1 MKKKGLM
8 IVLAMALTLT
18 TAGAVWAQ
26 VPSNTTKAPG
36 TWVSSINVQNTG
48 GGAATVAF
56 DFHDTAGASALN
68 WTDPST
74 IPAGGSRSYYVPAQI
89 PGLANGQYSV
99 IISSDQPLQVV
110 ANQTSSGAAI
120 GAGSYQG
127 VQGTDVAKELNFP
140 GLYKNYY
147 GYYSEIVLQNTESTD
162 AVNVRIK
169 FYSQNTGAEVANLGP
184 YTIPATSS
192 RVFATQDMTAV
203 PSGNVNGLLSAV
215 VTSDKNLAGVANHW
229 LPGSNQFSNYNAVV
243 AGSTTYVYAP
253 ALYKNYYGFVSA
265 LTVQNIDSTAG
276 TIEVTYSNGTV
287 RNALLQP
294 HQSIEY
300 YQPAD
305 AALPSGDVNGVFS
318 AKIRSVDGKKIVA
331 FVNGRHTT
339 KGSLCSYN
347 CPIQATNSVNCP
359 VVLKSF
365 YNFFSAQTVQNVGT
379 ANTNITITYAGG
391 QTKTWYNVPPNG
403 TVNIVEI
410 GTNTPL
416 PGNSSVSAVIT
427 SSGQPIV
434 AVVQEND
441 TGPQYTA
448 HPGDYL
454 TAYTG
459 IPQ

>member
-1 MKKKGLM
+1 MKKVL
-8 IVLAMALTLT
+8 IVALVLVLGLT
-18 TAGAVWAQ
+18 TAMVVLAQ
-26 VPSNTTKAPG
+26 GTPNTKAPG
-36 TWVSSINVQNTG
+36 TWSSSINVQNTG
-48 GGAATVAF
+48 TGSATVSF
-56 DFHDTAGASALN
+56 DFRDTNGASALS
-68 WTDPST
+68 WTDPNT

-89 PGLANGQYSV
+89 PGLSNGQYSV
-99 IISSDQPLQVV
+99 ILSSDQPLQVV
-110 ANQTSSGAAI
+110 ANQASSGAAI

-127 VQGTDVAKELNFP
+127 VQGTELAKELNFP

-147 GYYSEIVLQNTESTD
+147 GYYSEIVLQNTETSQ
-162 AVNVRIK
+162 ANVTLK
-169 FYSQNTGAEVANLGP
+169 FYNQNTGAEVATVSA
-184 YTIPATSS
+184 TIPATCS
-192 RVFATQDMTAV
+192 RVFALGDLGSV
-203 PSGNVNGLLSAV
+203 PSGNTNGLLSAV

-253 ALYKNYYGFVSA
+253 ALYKYYYNFVSA
-265 LTVQNIDSTAG
+265 LTVQNIDSTPAN
-276 TIEVTYSNGTV
+276 IEVTYSNGTV

-300 YQPAD
+300 YQPND
-305 AALPSGDVNGVFS
+305 ASLPSGNINGVFS

-331 FVNGRHTT
+331 FVTGRDTV

-347 CPIQATNSVNCP
+347 CPIQATTSVNCP

-391 QTKTWYNVPPNG
+391 QTNTWYNVPPNG
-403 TVNIVEI
+403 TINIVEI
-410 GTNTPL
+410 GANTNL
-416 PGNSSVSAVIT
+416 PGNSSVSAVIS

-441 TGPQYTA
+441 TGSQYSA

-459 IPQ
+459 IAR